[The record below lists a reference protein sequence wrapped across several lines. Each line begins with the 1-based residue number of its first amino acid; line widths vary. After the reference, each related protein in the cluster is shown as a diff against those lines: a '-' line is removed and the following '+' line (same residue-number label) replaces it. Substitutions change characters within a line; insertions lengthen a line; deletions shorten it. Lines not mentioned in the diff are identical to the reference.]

1 MKKIQLNKGLNLNK
15 ETVTKLQESQL
26 SNFIGGAAGVTCAYT
41 TCVYYTCAEM
51 SCNKTSVHKTI
62 FEQ

>member
-26 SNFIGGAAGVTCAYT
+26 SNFKGGVAGVTCGNAS
-41 TCVYYTCAEM
+41 CANSCNEG
-51 SCNKTSVHKTI
+51 SCNKTKVA
-62 FEQ
+62 QLQ

>member
-26 SNFIGGAAGVTCAYT
+26 SNFKGG
-41 TCVYYTCAEM
+41 
-51 SCNKTSVHKTI
+51 
-62 FEQ
+62 

>member
-26 SNFIGGAAGVTCAYT
+26 SNFKGGAAGFTCANAS
-41 TCVYYTCAEM
+41 CANSCNEG
-51 SCNKTSVHKTI
+51 SCNKTKVIQK
-62 FEQ
+62 

>member
-26 SNFIGGAAGVTCAYT
+26 SNFKGGVNRVDQGLTCGNAS
-41 TCVYYTCAEM
+41 CANSCNEG
-51 SCNKTSVHKTI
+51 SCNKTKLA
-62 FEQ
+62 